1 MLKRDINL
9 LLLLFATILIA
20 LGALGVVGKAD
31 FAIGKQAGLQR
42 APHRASKSTVPLRR
56 PNSAGFI
63 RTSSRLS
70 PSVAGR
76 PWRCIPTATWPMPDQ
91 ESSQVRSACRARS
104 YEGVEHPANPTAAR
118 RSWPRW
124 SVMIRG

>member
-20 LGALGVVGKAD
+20 LGALGVVGKAV
-31 FAIGKQAGLQR
+31 FAIGKQAGLQISTS
-42 APHRASKSTVPLRR
+42 PGFKSTVPLRR

-91 ESSQVRSACRARS
+91 ESSQVRSA
-104 YEGVEHPANPTAAR
+104 
-118 RSWPRW
+118 
-124 SVMIRG
+124 